1 MENFIGTLEDNCVIF
16 HMGFVYKLNPNK
28 EQRHFLNQTGGNC
41 RWVYN
46 YVLARINKEHAE
58 KKPVSRYHQTTPL
71 LVELKK
77 EEKTAFLQLS
87 PAPALQQTL
96 RDLDKNVAA
105 SFRKEGDPAKRG
117 WPRYKAR
124 DLGDSFRLPVS
135 TLGENGIDEEHHRVR
150 VPKCGSIPYFK
161 SRPMVF
167 TIGEDDDAKIY
178 TGKPLNVTF
187 RRNCGDWYITI
198 TVRFSI
204 PVEEFAKPKALENM
218 VGADVG
224 IVHSLTLSD
233 GRTFDLNIAKIRKL
247 EEKIVKLQRELARNR
262 SRRKA
267 LAAKGLAP
275 EYDKHK
281 PGRKDRKLKHRIAK
295 LFRKIRNIRDD
306 FNKKVAWV
314 VAHEYG
320 NTAMEDLRLK
330 NMTKSARG
338 TAENPGRNVR
348 QKSGLNR
355 ALLRVAPGNLRR
367 AIEWAQAK
375 EGGRV
380 ILVNPANT
388 SRQCPH
394 CGFTAKENRPS
405 QAVFKCQQCGYEEN
419 ADVVGAIN
427 ILRRAQ
433 QQVRAE

>member
-1 MENFIGTLEDNCVIF
+1 MQPKDWPRNT
-16 HMGFVYKLNPNK
+16 
-28 EQRHFLNQTGGNC
+28 
-41 RWVYN
+41 
-46 YVLARINKEHAE
+46 INI
-58 KKPVSRYHQTTPL
+58 
-71 LVELKK
+71 
-77 EEKTAFLQLS
+77 S
-87 PAPALQQTL
+87 PA
-96 RDLDKNVAA
+96 
-105 SFRKEGDPAKRG
+105 G
-117 WPRYKAR
+117 
-124 DLGDSFRLPVS
+124 
-135 TLGENGIDEEHHRVR
+135 
-150 VPKCGSIPYFK
+150 
-161 SRPMVF
+161 
-167 TIGEDDDAKIY
+167 
-178 TGKPLNVTF
+178 
-187 RRNCGDWYITI
+187 
-198 TVRFSI
+198 
-204 PVEEFAKPKALENM
+204 
-218 VGADVG
+218 
-224 IVHSLTLSD
+224 
-233 GRTFDLNIAKIRKL
+233 
-247 EEKIVKLQRELARNR
+247 
-262 SRRKA
+262 
-267 LAAKGLAP
+267 
-275 EYDKHK
+275 
-281 PGRKDRKLKHRIAK
+281 
-295 LFRKIRNIRDD
+295 IRDD

-367 AIEWAQAK
+367 
-375 EGGRV
+375 GRV